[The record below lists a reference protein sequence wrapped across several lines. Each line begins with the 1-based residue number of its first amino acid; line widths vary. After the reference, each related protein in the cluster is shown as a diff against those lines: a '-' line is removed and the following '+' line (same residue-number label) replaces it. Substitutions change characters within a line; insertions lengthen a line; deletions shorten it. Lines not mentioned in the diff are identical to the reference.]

1 VVTKS
6 KSRSVSKKTTK
17 KAPTPASL
25 IKKVETVSTSAKTL
39 SKELKTMTKIFSENQ
54 KVLIA
59 IKDMIDTLATSVEHV
74 QKQSKHISS
83 LEHDTER
90 LYEGLNQVRAQSGL
104 VAKINS
110 QTSRLQ
116 EKLKK
121 IEEDKRLEPK
131 AEKIMQAVSDSFD
144 SIKNNSTMI
153 MKISDRLESL
163 REELQRVS
171 EKAETTPVGPELERI
186 KNEIETISH
195 KASKIESLN
204 TLVENL
210 KDELQVAM
218 AKSESI
224 SDIPLQ
230 IETVKHNIEAI
241 SHRTGSFGN
250 DILNIKNEVSG
261 LSELLNREDKSIS
274 EFHQKADRLFQE
286 IQGIKSVT
294 SKASSETSKDVL
306 ALLKLSEF
314 QSNIRMQSESKY
326 GEIKDLETM
335 AAQTAEIINLF
346 DKLSI
351 ESQEKMS
358 LPAEVRQWA
367 VSKILDCADRW
378 EIRFTD
384 VFNVLQ
390 NSIGRD
396 LLKESLRIQQVR
408 DIFGIRAVDE
418 IRQELN
424 IQTSSDAS

>member
-1 VVTKS
+1 MAKAKSGSKS
-6 KSRSVSKKTTK
+6 KTVKRT
-17 KAPTPASL
+17 PTPASL

-39 SKELKTMTKIFSENQ
+39 SKELKTMTKIFAENQ

-59 IKDMIDTLATSVEHV
+59 IKDMIDTVATSVEHV

-83 LEHDTER
+83 LEHDTEK
-90 LYEGLNQVRAQSGL
+90 LYDGLSQVRAQSGL

-110 QTSRLQ
+110 QTTRLQ

-121 IEEDKRLEPK
+121 IEDQKLEPK
-131 AEKIMQAVSDSFD
+131 TEKLMQQVSDSFD
-144 SIKNNSTMI
+144 SIKNNTTMI
-153 MKISDRLESL
+153 MKISDR
-163 REELQRVS
+163 
-171 EKAETTPVGPELERI
+171 I
-186 KNEIETISH
+186 
-195 KASKIESLN
+195 
-204 TLVENL
+204 ENL
-210 KDELQVAM
+210 NHELQVSM
-218 AKSESI
+218 AKSESV
-224 SDIPLQ
+224 SDIPIQ
-230 IETVKHNIEAI
+230 IEMVKHNVEAI
-241 SHRTGSFGN
+241 SHRAGSFGN

-261 LSELLNREDKSIS
+261 LAELINREDKSIS
-274 EFHQKADRLFQE
+274 EVHQKADRLFQE

-294 SKASSETSKDVL
+294 TKSSSEASKDVL

-314 QSNIRMQSESKY
+314 QSNIRMQAESKY
-326 GEIKDLETM
+326 GEIKDLEKM

-351 ESQEKMS
+351 ELQEKLV

-367 VSKILDCADRW
+367 VSRILDCADRW

-390 NSIGRD
+390 NSLGRE
-396 LLKESLRIQQVR
+396 LLKETIRIQQVR

-418 IRQELN
+418 IRQELS

>member
-1 VVTKS
+1 MARAKSGSKS
-6 KSRSVSKKTTK
+6 KTVKKT
-17 KAPTPASL
+17 PTPASL

-39 SKELKTMTKIFSENQ
+39 SKELKAMTKIFAENQ

-59 IKDMIDTLATSVEHV
+59 IKDMIDTVATSIEHV

-83 LEHDTER
+83 LEHDTEK
-90 LYEGLNQVRAQSGL
+90 LYDGLSQVRAQSGL

-110 QTSRLQ
+110 QTTRLQ

-121 IEEDKRLEPK
+121 IEDQKLEPK
-131 AEKIMQAVSDSFD
+131 TEKLMQQVSDSFD
-144 SIKNNSTMI
+144 SIKNNTTMI
-153 MKISDRLESL
+153 MKISDR
-163 REELQRVS
+163 
-171 EKAETTPVGPELERI
+171 I
-186 KNEIETISH
+186 
-195 KASKIESLN
+195 
-204 TLVENL
+204 ENL
-210 KDELQVAM
+210 NHELQVSM
-218 AKSESI
+218 AKSESV
-224 SDIPLQ
+224 SDIPIQ
-230 IETVKHNIEAI
+230 IEMVKHNVEAI
-241 SHRTGSFGN
+241 SHRAGSFGN

-261 LSELLNREDKSIS
+261 LTELINREDKSIS
-274 EFHQKADRLFQE
+274 EVHQKADRLFQE

-294 SKASSETSKDVL
+294 TKSSSEASKDVL

-314 QSNIRMQSESKY
+314 QSNIRMQAESKY
-326 GEIKDLETM
+326 GEIKDLEKM

-351 ESQEKMS
+351 ELQEKLV

-367 VSKILDCADRW
+367 VSRILDCADRW

-390 NSIGRD
+390 NSLGRE
-396 LLKESLRIQQVR
+396 LLKETIRIQQVR

-418 IRQELN
+418 IRQELS

>member
-1 VVTKS
+1 MAKAKTGS
-6 KSRSVSKKTTK
+6 KSKTTK
-17 KAPTPASL
+17 KTPTPASL
-25 IKKVETVSTSAKTL
+25 IKKVETISTSAKTL
-39 SKELKTMTKIFSENQ
+39 SKELKAMTKIFAENQ

-59 IKDMIDTLATSVEHV
+59 IKDMIDTVATSVEHV

-83 LEHDTER
+83 LEHDTEK
-90 LYEGLNQVRAQSGL
+90 LYDGLSQVRAQSGL

-110 QTSRLQ
+110 QTTRLQ

-121 IEEDKRLEPK
+121 IEDQKLEPK
-131 AEKIMQAVSDSFD
+131 TEKLMQQVSDSFD
-144 SIKNNSTMI
+144 SIKNNTTMI
-153 MKISDRLESL
+153 MKISDR
-163 REELQRVS
+163 
-171 EKAETTPVGPELERI
+171 I
-186 KNEIETISH
+186 
-195 KASKIESLN
+195 
-204 TLVENL
+204 ENL
-210 KDELQVAM
+210 NHELQVSM
-218 AKSESI
+218 AKSESV

-230 IETVKHNIEAI
+230 IEMVKHNVEAI
-241 SHRTGSFGN
+241 SHRAGSFGN

-261 LSELLNREDKSIS
+261 LTELINREDKSIS
-274 EFHQKADRLFQE
+274 EVHQKADKLFQE

-294 SKASSETSKDVL
+294 TKSSSEASKDVL

-314 QSNIRMQSESKY
+314 QSNIRMQAESKY
-326 GEIKDLETM
+326 GEIKDLEKM

-351 ESQEKMS
+351 ELQEKLV

-367 VSKILDCADRW
+367 VSRILDCADRW

-390 NSIGRD
+390 NSLGRE
-396 LLKESLRIQQVR
+396 LLKETIRIQQVR

-418 IRQELN
+418 IRQELS

>member
-1 VVTKS
+1 MATKS
-6 KSRSVSKKTTK
+6 KSGSKSKTAKKT
-17 KAPTPASL
+17 ATPASL

-39 SKELKTMTKIFSENQ
+39 SKELKAMTKIFAENQ

-59 IKDMIDTLATSVEHV
+59 IKDMIDTVATSVEHV
-74 QKQSKHISS
+74 QKQSKHINS

-90 LYEGLNQVRAQSGL
+90 LYEGLTQVRAQSGL
-104 VAKINS
+104 VARINS
-110 QTSRLQ
+110 QTARLQ

-121 IEEDKRLEPK
+121 IEDQKLEPK
-131 AEKIMQAVSDSFD
+131 TEKLMQQVSDSFD
-144 SIKNNSTMI
+144 SIKNNTTMI
-153 MKISDRLESL
+153 MRISDR
-163 REELQRVS
+163 
-171 EKAETTPVGPELERI
+171 I
-186 KNEIETISH
+186 
-195 KASKIESLN
+195 
-204 TLVENL
+204 ENL
-210 KDELQVAM
+210 NHELQVSM
-218 AKSESI
+218 AKSESV
-224 SDIPLQ
+224 SDIPTQ
-230 IETVKHNIEAI
+230 IEMVKHNVEAI
-241 SHRTGSFGN
+241 AHRAGSFGN
-250 DILNIKNEVSG
+250 DILNMKNEVSG
-261 LSELLNREDKSIS
+261 LAELINREDKSIS
-274 EFHQKADRLFQE
+274 EVHQKADRLFQE

-294 SKASSETSKDVL
+294 NKSSSETSKDVL

-314 QSNIRMQSESKY
+314 QSNLRMQAESKY
-326 GEIKDLETM
+326 GEIKDLEKM

-358 LPAEVRQWA
+358 LPAEVKQWS

-390 NSIGRD
+390 NSLGRD
-396 LLKESLRIQQVR
+396 LLKDTLRVQQVR

>member
-1 VVTKS
+1 MARAKSGS
-6 KSRSVSKKTTK
+6 KSKTTK
-17 KAPTPASL
+17 KTPTPASL

-39 SKELKTMTKIFSENQ
+39 SKELKAMTKIFAENQ

-59 IKDMIDTLATSVEHV
+59 IKDMIDTVATSVEHV

-83 LEHDTER
+83 LEHDTEK
-90 LYEGLNQVRAQSGL
+90 LYDGLSQVRAQSGL

-110 QTSRLQ
+110 QTTRLQ

-121 IEEDKRLEPK
+121 IEDQKLEPK
-131 AEKIMQAVSDSFD
+131 TEKLMQQVSDSFD
-144 SIKNNSTMI
+144 SIKNNTTMI
-153 MKISDRLESL
+153 MKISDR
-163 REELQRVS
+163 
-171 EKAETTPVGPELERI
+171 I
-186 KNEIETISH
+186 
-195 KASKIESLN
+195 
-204 TLVENL
+204 ENL
-210 KDELQVAM
+210 NHELQVSM
-218 AKSESI
+218 AKSESV
-224 SDIPLQ
+224 SDIPIQ
-230 IETVKHNIEAI
+230 IEMVKHNVEAI
-241 SHRTGSFGN
+241 SHRAGSFGN

-261 LSELLNREDKSIS
+261 LAELINREDKSIS
-274 EFHQKADRLFQE
+274 EVHQKADRLFQE

-294 SKASSETSKDVL
+294 TKSSSEASKDVL

-314 QSNIRMQSESKY
+314 QSNIRMQAESKY
-326 GEIKDLETM
+326 GEIKDLEKM

-351 ESQEKMS
+351 ELQEKLV

-367 VSKILDCADRW
+367 VSRILDCADRW

-390 NSIGRD
+390 NSLGRE
-396 LLKESLRIQQVR
+396 LLKETIRIQQVR

-418 IRQELN
+418 IRQELS

>member
-1 VVTKS
+1 MAKAKSGSKS
-6 KSRSVSKKTTK
+6 KTVKKT
-17 KAPTPASL
+17 PTPASL

-39 SKELKTMTKIFSENQ
+39 SKELKAMTKIFAENQ

-74 QKQSKHISS
+74 QKQEKHISS

-90 LYEGLNQVRAQSGL
+90 LYDGLSQVRAQSGL

-110 QTSRLQ
+110 QTTRLQ

-121 IEEDKRLEPK
+121 IEDQKLEPK
-131 AEKIMQAVSDSFD
+131 TEKLMQQVSDSFD
-144 SIKNNSTMI
+144 SIKNNTTMI
-153 MKISDRLESL
+153 MKISDR
-163 REELQRVS
+163 
-171 EKAETTPVGPELERI
+171 I
-186 KNEIETISH
+186 
-195 KASKIESLN
+195 
-204 TLVENL
+204 ENL
-210 KDELQVAM
+210 NHELQVSM
-218 AKSESI
+218 AKSESV
-224 SDIPLQ
+224 SDIPVQ
-230 IETVKHNIEAI
+230 IEMVKHNVEAI
-241 SHRTGSFGN
+241 SHRAGSFGN
-250 DILNIKNEVSG
+250 DILNIKNEVSSITD
-261 LSELLNREDKSIS
+261 LINREDKSIS
-274 EFHQKADRLFQE
+274 EVHQKADKLFQE
-286 IQGIKSVT
+286 IQGIKSAT
-294 SKASSETSKDVL
+294 TKSSSEASKDVL

-314 QSNIRMQSESKY
+314 QSNLRMQAESKY
-326 GEIKDLETM
+326 GEIKDLEKM

-351 ESQEKMS
+351 ELQEKLV

-390 NSIGRD
+390 NSLGRD
-396 LLKESLRIQQVR
+396 LLKETIRIQQVR

>member
-1 VVTKS
+1 MAAKAKSSSKTKT
-6 KSRSVSKKTTK
+6 VKKTI
-17 KAPTPASL
+17 TPASL
-25 IKKVETVSTSAKTL
+25 VKKVETVSTSAKTL
-39 SKELKTMTKIFSENQ
+39 SKELKTMTKIFAENQ

-59 IKDMIDTLATSVEHV
+59 IRDMIDTLATSVEHV
-74 QKQSKHISS
+74 QKQSKQLST

-90 LYEGLNQVRAQSGL
+90 LYDGLHQVRSQSSL

-110 QTSRLQ
+110 QTARLQ
-116 EKLKK
+116 EQLKK
-121 IEEDKRLEPK
+121 IESEPK
-131 AEKIMQAVSDSFD
+131 AEKIMQAVSDSYD
-144 SIKNNSTMI
+144 SIKNNTTMI
-153 MKISDRLESL
+153 IKISDRIENL

-171 EKAETTPVGPELERI
+171 QKAETTPIGPELERI
-186 KNEIETISH
+186 KNEIESISH

-204 TLVENL
+204 VLVENL
-210 KDELQVAM
+210 KHELQVAM

-224 SDIPLQ
+224 SDIPSQ
-230 IETVKHNIEAI
+230 IEMVKHNVEAI
-241 SHRTGSFGN
+241 SHRAGSFGN
-250 DILNIKNEVSG
+250 DILGIKNEVSA
-261 LSELLNREDKSIS
+261 LSDLINRKDVSIS
-274 EFHQKADRLFQE
+274 EFHQKADKLFQE
-286 IQGIKSVT
+286 LQGIKSVT
-294 SKASSETSKDVL
+294 NKSSTETSKDVL

-314 QSNIRMQSESKY
+314 QSNMRMQAESKY
-326 GEIKDLETM
+326 GEIKDLEKM

-367 VSKILDCADRW
+367 VSKILDCSDRW

-390 NSIGRD
+390 NSLGRN
-396 LLKESLRIQQVR
+396 LLKDTLRIQQVR

-418 IRQELN
+418 VRQELN